1 MKHFDRDA
9 ETNEVLWFAGPPMNM
24 ARVPAPRH
32 SLAYLHYLAMKRK
45 RGAAQADDMDVD
57 GESSNKRRNVPP
69 SMTEVLQAALKD
81 VPL

>member
-1 MKHFDRDA
+1 M
-9 ETNEVLWFAGPPMNM
+9 LWFAGPPMNM
-24 ARVPAPRH
+24 ARVPAPQH

-45 RGAAQADDMDVD
+45 RGVAQADDMDVD

-69 SMTEVLQAALKD
+69 SMTEVLRAALKD